1 MTAGQGGTVDAFD
14 EAMHEALAARDR
26 IISSLTHDVETLVTA
41 LAVHEG
47 RDAHVTALAHLGRPI
62 IPPWG
67 GQEG

>member
-1 MTAGQGGTVDAFD
+1 MTDVDPFVA
-14 EAMHEALAARDR
+14 EATELLAAKDR
-26 IISSLTHDVETLVTA
+26 MISSLTHDVETLVTA
-41 LAVHEG
+41 LARYEG